1 MSRHQDSFDRNIA
14 RARQQLIE
22 QLTQLS
28 KSFIVLLQDPAGAW
42 RRGGDGD
49 AVRQMSSGARMKN
62 TAASRDPGECLLS
75 VQE

>member
-28 KSFIVLLQDPAGAW
+28 KSFIVLPPGPRRALAG
-42 RRGGDGD
+42 
-49 AVRQMSSGARMKN
+49 V
-62 TAASRDPGECLLS
+62 GER
-75 VQE
+75 EMPFAEH

>member
-28 KSFIVLLQDPAGAW
+28 KSFQ
-42 RRGGDGD
+42 R
-49 AVRQMSSGARMKN
+49 
-62 TAASRDPGECLLS
+62 
-75 VQE
+75 

>member
-28 KSFIVLLQDPAGAW
+28 KSFIVLPPGPRRALAGVVEREMPSAKCPW
-42 RRGGDGD
+42 GL
-49 AVRQMSSGARMKN
+49 A
-62 TAASRDPGECLLS
+62 
-75 VQE
+75 